1 VANEK
6 QTQSQPITDAAS
18 GPSRRITLTSIA
30 GQAGVSIAT
39 VSKVLN
45 GRTDV
50 SASTRLRVETL
61 LHEHGY
67 LKRASSA
74 GSGAARMIELV
85 FHELESEWSI
95 EIIRG
100 VERVTN
106 ESGLSLILT
115 ESGDR
120 HSPGHAWIDGVL
132 RRRPIGVILVFSDL
146 DPAEKYKLR
155 SRGVNFVVVDPSD
168 EPEDDVASIGSAN
181 WAGGRAAAEHLIE
194 LGHRR
199 IGMISGPEDM
209 LCSVARVDGFRSALE
224 RSGIRYDPGLVRAGD
239 FHVTGGRAAAE
250 ELLDLPE
257 PPTAIFAG
265 SDLQALGVYEAARP
279 RGVSIPNDLS
289 VVGYDDLRVARWVGP
304 PLTTIRQ
311 PLTEMAETAARLLIG
326 MVDAPEGT
334 LNQRIDLATSLVVR
348 ESTAP
353 PGQPR
358 QASGTAGT
366 DAASTS
372 RG

>member
-1 VANEK
+1 LSSTKNPTTK
-6 QTQSQPITDAAS
+6 PNSDAA
-18 GPSRRITLTSIA
+18 PERRVTLADIA
-30 GQAGVSIAT
+30 SEAGVSLAT

-45 GRTDV
+45 GRSDV
-50 SASTRLRVETL
+50 SATTRARVEQL
-61 LHEHGY
+61 LAGYGY
-67 LKRASSA
+67 LRRASGTANAS
-74 GSGAARMIELV
+74 ARMVELV

-100 VERVTN
+100 VERVTR
-106 ESGLSLILT
+106 EAGISLILT

-146 DPAEKYKLR
+146 DPEEKHKLR
-155 SRGVNFVVVDPSD
+155 SRGVNFVVVDPAD
-168 EPEDDVASIGSAN
+168 EPEPDVASIGSAN
-181 WAGGRAAAEHLIE
+181 WAGGFAAAQHLLA

-209 LCSVARVDGFRSALE
+209 LCSVARVDGYRSALE
-224 RSGIRYDPGLVRAGD
+224 RAGIAFEPELLRAGD
-239 FHVTGGRAAAE
+239 FHVAGGRRAASQ
-250 ELLDLPE
+250 LLDLDE

-279 RGVSIPNDLS
+279 RGVKIPEDLS
-289 VVGYDDLRVARWVGP
+289 VVGYDDLRIARWVGP

-311 PLTEMAETAARLLIG
+311 PLTEMAETAARMLIR
-326 MVDAPEGT
+326 MSDDPET
-334 LNQRIDLATSLVVR
+334 PVNQRFDLATSLVVR

-353 PGQPR
+353 PK
-358 QASGTAGT
+358 
-366 DAASTS
+366 
-372 RG
+372 

>member
-1 VANEK
+1 LSSTKNPAAKASE
-6 QTQSQPITDAAS
+6 DAPAE
-18 GPSRRITLTSIA
+18 RRVTLAAIA
-30 GQAGVSIAT
+30 TEAGVSLAT

-45 GRTDV
+45 GRSDV
-50 SASTRLRVETL
+50 SAVTRARVEQL
-61 LHEHGY
+61 LAGYGY
-67 LKRASSA
+67 LRRASASN
-74 GSGAARMIELV
+74 AARMMELV

-100 VERVTN
+100 VERVTR
-106 ESGLSLILT
+106 EAGISLILT

-146 DPAEKYKLR
+146 GPEEKHKLR
-155 SRGVNFVVVDPSD
+155 SRGVNFVVVDPAD
-168 EPEDDVASIGSAN
+168 EPEPDVASIGSAN
-181 WAGGRAAAEHLIE
+181 WAGGFAAAQHLLV

-209 LCSVARVDGFRSALE
+209 LCSVARVDGYRSALE
-224 RSGIRYDPGLVRAGD
+224 RAGVPYDPRLLRAGD
-239 FHVTGGRAAAE
+239 FHVAGGRRAAAQ
-250 ELLDLPE
+250 LLDLDE

-279 RGVSIPNDLS
+279 RGVRIPEDLS
-289 VVGYDDLRVARWVGP
+289 VVGYDDLRIARWVGP

-311 PLTEMAETAARLLIG
+311 PLTEMAETAARMLIRMG
-326 MVDAPEGT
+326 EDPDAPV
-334 LNQRIDLATSLVVR
+334 NQRFDLATSLVVR

-353 PGQPR
+353 PR
-358 QASGTAGT
+358 I
-366 DAASTS
+366 AAA
-372 RG
+372 